1 MRGIGRVMPWTKWCF
16 LAGALALVGIPPF
29 AGFFSKDPIIASTLN
44 IGWYGYVFYACGL
57 VGAFLTG
64 LYTFRLW
71 FLVFPGEPSPFVREH
86 YHDHHGREGAWTML
100 VPVGVLAVLAT
111 VGGWIQFPPHWD
123 PITKWL
129 APVAPS
135 LPNAVA
141 SSTQETVTS
150 IVTVLVGLAGIAVAW
165 AIYSERKLAIPAVPA
180 VRRVLEHKLYFDEAY
195 DRIFYAPAAWLAAA
209 LLREF
214 EEPVVLADRH
224 RRRRDDARRRGPRPP
239 APDRAAP
246 HVCPAPRRG
255 SGRRR
260 PRLPDCQVNASYLT
274 SILIWLPVAGAI
286 VIWVLPLSRYATGAL
301 ALLISFAEV
310 GFWIKQAAHFDFSQP
325 GLQMS
330 ERANWFGDLGVSYH
344 VGVYGFSL
352 WLVGLTVVGMAA
364 CTAYGFWVG
373 RDRPRAYFGLML
385 LLTGATVGVFEAQDL
400 LLFYAF
406 FEAMLI
412 PLYILI
418 GVWGGARRMEATVKF
433 VLYTMAGSLL
443 MLAAIIVYGLQAGTF
458 DLVDG
463 PTSGSRWLFLGFMVA
478 FVIKAPL
485 FPFHGWLP
493 DAYRQAPPEVA
504 AILSGVIAKAGL
516 YGMLRIAITKFPD
529 PTGFYR
535 TTVLALAAAALVYGS
550 LLAFRAPDF
559 RGVVAYSSLAQ
570 SGLITLGLF
579 AGTDL
584 GYDGAVLQ
592 MVAHGLISISLFL
605 VAGAVERRTTTGEFR
620 LLGGMARGRPALA
633 TLLMTVGV
641 ISLAVPGSASF
652 AGEFLILAGVFQR
665 AWWWA
670 AIGAGAIVLA
680 AMYMLRVISAVLHE
694 ARGSTV
700 SDSALDLRPGELALV
715 VPLVAGLLFLS
726 AWPAAISGHSFF
738 GPSPTA
744 AVKSGFK

>member
-1 MRGIGRVMPWTKWCF
+1 M
-16 LAGALALVGIPPF
+16 
-29 AGFFSKDPIIASTLN
+29 
-44 IGWYGYVFYACGL
+44 
-57 VGAFLTG
+57 
-64 LYTFRLW
+64 
-71 FLVFPGEPSPFVREH
+71 
-86 YHDHHGREGAWTML
+86 
-100 VPVGVLAVLAT
+100 
-111 VGGWIQFPPHWD
+111 
-123 PITKWL
+123 
-129 APVAPS
+129 
-135 LPNAVA
+135 NAD
-141 SSTQETVTS
+141 
-150 IVTVLVGLAGIAVAW
+150 
-165 AIYSERKLAIPAVPA
+165 Y
-180 VRRVLEHKLYFDEAY
+180 Y
-195 DRIFYAPAAWLAAA
+195 
-209 LLREF
+209 
-214 EEPVVLADRH
+214 
-224 RRRRDDARRRGPRPP
+224 
-239 APDRAAP
+239 
-246 HVCPAPRRG
+246 
-255 SGRRR
+255 
-260 PRLPDCQVNASYLT
+260 T
-274 SILIWLPVAGAI
+274 SILIWLPIAGAI
-286 VIWVLPLSRYATGAL
+286 VIWLLPLSRYATGAL
-301 ALLISFAEV
+301 ALLFSFAEV
-310 GFWIKQAAHFDFSQP
+310 GLWIKQAAHFDFSQP

-330 ERANWFGDLGVSYH
+330 QQASWFGDLGVSYH

-433 VLYTMAGSLL
+433 VIYTMAGSLL
-443 MLAAIIVYGLQAGTF
+443 MLAAVIAYGLNAGTF
-458 DLVDG
+458 DLVTG
-463 PTSGSRWLFLGFMVA
+463 PTSASRWLFLGFMFA

-493 DAYRQAPPEVA
+493 DAYREAPPEIA
-504 AILSGVIAKAGL
+504 AVLSGVIAKAGL

-550 LLAFRAPDF
+550 LLAFRSPDF

-584 GYDGAVLQ
+584 GFDGAVLQ

-605 VAGAVERRTTTGEFR
+605 IAGAVERRTSTGEFR

-633 TLLMTVGV
+633 TLLIVVGV

-665 AWWWA
+665 AWWWS
-670 AIGAGAIVLA
+670 AIGAAAIVLA
-680 AMYMLRVISAVLHE
+680 AMYMLRLISAVLHE

-700 SDSALDLRPGELALV
+700 SDEALDLRPGELALV

-726 AWPAAISGHSFF
+726 AWPAAISSHSFT
-738 GPSPTA
+738 PDSPTA